1 MTGTLTGTGDP
12 MRRTMTITA
21 LLGLALA
28 GLMPP
33 SPAAAASTATADVTS
48 ATVVARGAAVDVTT
62 VVNCPAGEVGH
73 LYFRITQRSGNG
85 VAEASASGS
94 VACTGEAQVVTLR
107 ATAQGGGAVFRNG
120 TSLIVGE
127 LSTCDEWECE
137 YLQISETVRAG
148 R

>member
-1 MTGTLTGTGDP
+1 
-12 MRRTMTITA
+12 
-21 LLGLALA
+21 
-28 GLMPP
+28 
-33 SPAAAASTATADVTS
+33 
-48 ATVVARGAAVDVTT
+48 
-62 VVNCPAGEVGH
+62 
-73 LYFRITQRSGNG
+73 

-94 VACTGEAQVVTLR
+94 VACTGAAQVVTLR

-137 YLQISETVRAG
+137 YLQISETMRVG